1 MASVGTLGLPTRESK
16 MKKWALLAVFLC
28 AWAANAQPVMQYRL
42 AYTTADA
49 GVMQVRIG
57 LPAPRPAPLALV
69 MPRNY
74 PGGYELVLYDS
85 FVEDVRAFSDQDKPV
100 AVKRA
105 PDGPRWLLGATGEQ
119 VARVEYS
126 VDVVRMEKEL
136 LSAEEASKVRPRYV
150 GLLGYSV
157 FAYIDGLEEAKIA
170 LRVEGPPDWPVF
182 STIAPAIPAPLHT
195 VSASA
200 ANYYALAD
208 SEILMGPD
216 LQLRQFDGTIALVMA
231 VYSEGEEDLAME
243 GQLARTALDR
253 VQRYFGDVPF
263 STYTVQLELLKPLP
277 GHDYDFS
284 QEHLTSGTFS
294 LSTERA
300 MTTRTT
306 PQQREMTLVN
316 YAHHMAHSWIPKRAY
331 GEGYIPFLWEMP
343 PIIDTIWFNEGFGR
357 YAAIAALADGM
368 PAQEARDFRQRQ
380 FDFLRSI
387 LDDAPGFIR
396 LMPMVVLSREASFL
410 YAKDFRIGMN
420 TFARGALMAA
430 EIDDRTRRQ
439 SQDKKDLRDA
449 LRALV
454 LRTQKEQRPFK
465 IEELAPLFQQ
475 ATGVDVAEILQRWLR
490 PPGH

>member
-1 MASVGTLGLPTRESK
+1 
-16 MKKWALLAVFLC
+16 MKKWVVLAVFLC
-28 AWAANAQPVMQYRL
+28 PWAANAQPAMQYRL
-42 AYTTADA
+42 AYAAADV
-49 GVMQVRIG
+49 GVVQVRID
-57 LPAPRPAPLALV
+57 LPSARPAPLALV

-74 PGGYELVLYDS
+74 PGGYELVLYDA
-85 FVEDVRAFSDQDKPV
+85 FEDVRALSDQGKPV

-105 PDGPRWLLGATGEQ
+105 SDGPRWLLGAPGEQ

-126 VDVVRMEKEL
+126 VDIVRMEREI
-136 LSAEEASKVRPRYV
+136 LSAEDASKVRPRYA

-170 LRVEGPPDWPVF
+170 LEVEGPFDWPVF
-182 STIAPAIPAPLHT
+182 STLAPVIPAPLHR
-195 VSASA
+195 VSGSA
-200 ANYYALAD
+200 TNYYALAD

-216 LQLRQFDGTIALVMA
+216 LQLRQSNGIIALVMA
-231 VYSEGEEDLAME
+231 VYSEGDEDLTME
-243 GQLARTALDR
+243 SQLARTALDR

-277 GHDYDFS
+277 GHDYNFS

-294 LSTERA
+294 LSTESA
-300 MTTRTT
+300 ITPHTT
-306 PQQREMTLVN
+306 PQQRETTLVN

-357 YAAIAALADGM
+357 YAAIVALADGM
-368 PAQEARDFRQRQ
+368 SAPEGKDFRQRQ
-380 FDFLRSI
+380 LNFLQSI

-396 LMPMVVLSREASFL
+396 SMSMVVLSREASFL

-454 LRTQKEQRPFK
+454 QRTQKEQRAFK
-465 IEELAPLFQQ
+465 VEELAPVFQQ
-475 ATGVDVAEILQRWLR
+475 ATGVDVGDILQRWLQPQER
-490 PPGH
+490 